1 MTGKWH
7 LAALCV
13 CTTAW
18 ALSGRNGT
26 VPVLLLI
33 GYSFYLVFR
42 RHYRMFAVFL
52 ALMLILVVDF
62 TFVKTDKSI
71 FSGRETQL
79 SGRIASLPDFD
90 GDRLRFKL
98 KTNQGETVIVD
109 YLLKTRVEKERLRH
123 LIRAG
128 QLWRAIGA
136 MDQPMAPTNFHGFNQ
151 KQYLEQHHIYWK
163 MNAKQLQM
171 RSQSGYNM
179 IGFLSRFR
187 QDQTARIDAQFT
199 PPSAQMMNALLFGS
213 DQQMDPAL
221 SEAYRQFGLVHVLVV
236 SGMHIAV
243 VFGSLY
249 YLFRRI
255 GVVREYAALF
265 LILLMPV
272 YVFLT
277 GAEPSVVRSGITASI
292 VLLFSLV
299 RRHKMP
305 VSDPISIACLVMVF
319 LDPNIVFDL
328 GFQLSFAIAFVV
340 LIAAPIV
347 AQAYASF
354 IVRMITLSLICEL
367 ATFPIIVPN
376 FYQMSLIGVVLG
388 VFFVPFI
395 TFLIFPL
402 CAIAYFAS
410 FVWADSSSFFSWAVD
425 ALLLLP
431 HQILLKLAQIPSL
444 QMVYGA
450 LTGWQ
455 ICMSVVLIFLSLL
468 LWEQHRNKKALLML
482 CTPFLMMYLV
492 VTLTDYAD
500 PRGSVTFLDVGQG
513 DSILIQLPHRQ
524 GSLLIDTGGTI
535 PFEKEKWKMRR
546 KPFEVGRDVVLNELV
561 AQRVTHLDALVLTH
575 SDYDHVGGLQG
586 IVGKTAIR
594 KLLVSPYHDPNL
606 QEQQLF
612 QTLSASGTAIRLL
625 RSGMTLQVKAQAF
638 HILSPLE
645 DAKNSNDNSV
655 VLYAVL
661 GGERWLFTGDL
672 SSSGEREL
680 MQRYP
685 NLRADV
691 LKLGHHGSRTSTSEA
706 WLEQLNPA
714 IGVISCGRAN
724 RYGHPHPEIVQALH
738 QYDVF
743 RLRTDRS
750 GAIRFWFDVTKMS
763 GFEHAYDP

>member
-1 MTGKWH
+1 M
-7 LAALCV
+7 
-13 CTTAW
+13 TAW

-33 GYSFYLVFR
+33 SYSFYLVFR

-62 TFVKTDKSI
+62 TFVQTDKSI
-71 FSGRETQL
+71 FSGREKQL
-79 SGRIASLPDFD
+79 SGRMASLPDFD

-98 KTNQGETVIVD
+98 KTSQGETVIVD
-109 YLLKTRVEKERLRH
+109 YLLKTRVEKERLRQ
-123 LIRAG
+123 LIRVG
-128 QLWRAIGA
+128 QLWRVIGA
-136 MDQPMAPTNFHGFNQ
+136 MDQPMAPTNFHGFDQ
-151 KQYLEQHHIYWK
+151 QQYLKQHHIYWK
-163 MNAKQLQM
+163 MKAKQLQM
-171 RSQSGYNM
+171 QAQSGYNM
-179 IGFLSRFR
+179 IGFFGGFR
-187 QDQTARIDAQFT
+187 QDQTDWINARFT
-199 PPSAQMMNALLFGS
+199 SPSAQMMNALLFGS

-249 YLFRRI
+249 YLFRRV
-255 GVVREYAALF
+255 GVVREYVAVF
-265 LILLMPV
+265 LLLLMPA
-272 YVFLT
+272 YVLLT

-292 VLLFSLV
+292 VLLFSLI

-347 AQAYASF
+347 AQAYPSF
-354 IVRMITLSLICEL
+354 ILRMIVLSLICEL

-376 FYQMSLIGVVLG
+376 FYQISLIGVVLG

-402 CAIAYFAS
+402 CATAYFAS
-410 FVWADSSSFFSWAVD
+410 LFWADSSPFFSWAVD

-450 LTGWQ
+450 LSGWQ
-455 ICMSVVLIFLSLL
+455 ICTSVVLIFLSFL
-468 LWEQHRNKKALLML
+468 LWEQYRNKKAILIL
-482 CTPFLMMYLV
+482 CIPFLMMYLV
-492 VTLTDYAD
+492 VMLTDYAD

-524 GSLLIDTGGTI
+524 GALLIDTGGTI
-535 PFEKEKWKMRR
+535 QFEKEKWARRR

-575 SDYDHVGGLQG
+575 RDYDHVGGLQG
-586 IVGKTAIR
+586 IVGKTAVR
-594 KLLVSPYHDPNL
+594 KLLVSPYHDPDL
-606 QEQQLF
+606 QERQLF
-612 QTLSASGTAIRLL
+612 KKLSASGTAIQLL
-625 RSGMTLQVKAQAF
+625 RSGMTLQLKTQAF
-638 HILSPLE
+638 HVLSPLE
-645 DAKNSNDNSV
+645 DAKDSNDNSV
-655 VLYAVL
+655 VLYSVL
-661 GGERWLFTGDL
+661 GGKRWLFTGDL
-672 SSSGEREL
+672 SISGEREL

-714 IGVISCGRAN
+714 VGVISCGRAN
-724 RYGHPHPEIVQALH
+724 RYGHPHPEVVQALRKR
-738 QYDVF
+738 DVF
-743 RLRTDRS
+743 SLRTDRS
-750 GAIRFWFDVTKMS
+750 GAIRFWFDLTKMS
-763 GFEHAYDP
+763 SFEHAYDP